1 MSVPVTTDSL
11 VGLVAD
17 IAAANAKTGPSVFY
31 DVTGMPPSVYKRI
44 LNSQAYKDELK
55 RRADL
60 AAKVQTIV
68 VDSEV

>member
-17 IAAANAKTGPSVFY
+17 IAALNGNTGATVFY
-31 DVTGMPPSVYKRI
+31 ETTGMPPSVYKRI
-44 LNSQAYKDELK
+44 LNSQAYKDEVK

-60 AAKVQTIV
+60 AAKVRTIV
-68 VDSEV
+68 IDSEV